1 MLYANGKLYF
11 TKRNT
16 IICPIVCS
24 ICGIYTNFVNNQEL
38 YKITHGVKSYPIC
51 ENCFGNG
58 AEPILYGRSS
68 LKHTKRERGQYYTNN
83 ASNPLQETSTTKK
96 YKGTNIET
104 NQNNDDKINIQKII
118 TNKSEEKKKNTLTK
132 YFDKKQFTTSSQVN
146 SEPKKNEIITNF
158 IDTALLNDNGKIIN
172 VAGDGNCGYHVLK
185 QGLIDLNIDVT
196 EFPTVQELRK
206 KIFDHGLQNF
216 ESLQKK
222 VSKYHRAVLK
232 KSKERALS
240 YWKNDVLSRI
250 YSPSINLSEYADV
263 TNWWHI
269 TETTGIVCDLF
280 HINIVIYSLPRPMT
294 QVFEYG
300 IEEIKYKQVDDK
312 NDFNIATHFATR
324 ENNTIYMVYTNE
336 NHFKY
341 FKKNT

>member
-1 MLYANGKLYF
+1 M
-11 TKRNT
+11 
-16 IICPIVCS
+16 
-24 ICGIYTNFVNNQEL
+24 

-206 KIFDHGLQNF
+206 KYLIMDCKILNPCKKKYQNIIVLF
-216 ESLQKK
+216 LKNQKK
-222 VSKYHRAVLK
+222 EHYPIGKMM
-232 KSKERALS
+232 
-240 YWKNDVLSRI
+240 
-250 YSPSINLSEYADV
+250 
-263 TNWWHI
+263 
-269 TETTGIVCDLF
+269 F
-280 HINIVIYSLPRPMT
+280 
-294 QVFEYG
+294 
-300 IEEIKYKQVDDK
+300 
-312 NDFNIATHFATR
+312 
-324 ENNTIYMVYTNE
+324 
-336 NHFKY
+336 
-341 FKKNT
+341 